1 MFEKELKIF
10 TKLVSLGSRP
20 TPETFR
26 ELPDCMIWMRFVMAV
41 SYSVFFFWH
50 KETENARGAVPL
62 LMALNVVA
70 FVPLLYCKLALLVDT
85 DAYDGKLIF
94 DGLAN
99 AMALVLLMW
108 IYFYTLVSVI

>member
-1 MFEKELKIF
+1 
-10 TKLVSLGSRP
+10 
-20 TPETFR
+20 
-26 ELPDCMIWMRFVMAV
+26 
-41 SYSVFFFWH
+41 
-50 KETENARGAVPL
+50 
-62 LMALNVVA
+62 
-70 FVPLLYCKLALLVDT
+70 LLYCKLALLVDT